1 MLNKYSPSHKWDT
14 VTTKHGYKADEII
27 SALQKSIRRGKEED
41 AVFFAYEM
49 LATSDELSQKF
60 WQRMRVIAIEDIG
73 LANPSL
79 TSTISAL
86 YQTYCDLKGQADA
99 MLAGMFATILLTRS
113 DKSRYVDE
121 LYNNLR
127 AKVET
132 EDYTRDIP
140 DYAVDKHTSQ
150 GKTLGRD
157 ELHFWKTASLL
168 ERDISTEEKQ
178 HYKEIL
184 ERLQKKK

>member
-1 MLNKYSPSHKWDT
+1 MNNYLPSHEWDT
-14 VTTKHGYKADEII
+14 ITTKHGYKADEVI

-49 LATSDELSQKF
+49 LVTSDELGKKF
-60 WQRMRVIAIEDIG
+60 WQRIRIIAIEDVG

-79 TSTISAL
+79 TSTVSAL
-86 YQTYCDLKGQADA
+86 YQTYSELKGQADA

-127 AKVET
+127 TKVET
-132 EDYTRDIP
+132 ENYKRDIP
-140 DYAVDKHTSQ
+140 DYALDKHTSR
-150 GKTLGRD
+150 GEALGRD
-157 ELHFWKTASLL
+157 KLHFWKVASML
-168 ERDISTEEKQ
+168 ERDISIKEKQ

-184 ERLQKKK
+184 QRLQKK